1 MDTVVMRR
9 LEDFAAWVVSL
20 AEPVLRETPLC
31 RGHTSGEAN
40 EFVEGFADE
49 RGHRRAVDRYLLEY
63 MLGKGTSRAIE
74 VAEPTSVERGTGDV
88 EVAEPTSMA
97 RRAGHSPEIE
107 LWASLAQGRTPA
119 WRPAQGGSLIFR
131 HDDPAIEIA
140 TEAELCA
147 LHAVGHLVRRGD
159 AGWATRERMEEAA
172 AWSMAHLQPDNATN
186 HPWAVGVFAELGVRD
201 PEAAL
206 YAETLVSNCLA
217 LTGRPDRFSACV
229 LLDAGRALSRRCN
242 G

>member
-1 MDTVVMRR
+1 MRR

-31 RGHTSGEAN
+31 RGHTPGEAK

-63 MLGKGTSRAIE
+63 MLGGATSRAIE
-74 VAEPTSVERGTGDV
+74 VAEPTSVAR
-88 EVAEPTSMA
+88 MA
-97 RRAGHSPEIE
+97 RHSPEIE
-107 LWASLAQGRTPA
+107 LWAALAQGRAPA

-201 PEAAL
+201 AEAAL

-217 LTGRPDRFSACV
+217 LTGKPDRFSACV
-229 LLDAGRALSRRCN
+229 LLDAGRQWSTTS
-242 G
+242 